1 MNTSTQF
8 TPNSALDL
16 LFSAELIP
24 AEVQS
29 LLPSNLHVRS
39 GRVFAIFQP
48 NFSQIRPLASSDYQR
63 GHLSVLNVLTAV
75 PDPGE
80 VAWVAQ
86 FKAIRDV
93 PHTYYSIVI
102 VNKDTDTIVALGTVF
117 IERKFIRGLGS
128 AGHIEDI
135 AVDKSQQGKKLGLRI
150 IQALTSIS
158 ENSGCYKTI
167 LNCSQDNIRE
177 LHVSGEGRPDA
188 EDFHSVLRKMWVPA
202 ERM

>member
-1 MNTSTQF
+1 METSTQF
-8 TPNSALDL
+8 TSNSALDL
-16 LFSAELIP
+16 LFSPELIS

-39 GRVFAIFQP
+39 CTAIALFQP
-48 NFSQIRPLASSDYQR
+48 HDFSQIRPLASSDYNR
-63 GHLSVLNVLTAV
+63 GHLSVLNVLTTV

-80 VAWVAQ
+80 AAWVAQ
-86 FKAIRDV
+86 FEAIRAI
-93 PHTYYSIVI
+93 PHTYYPIVI

-150 IQALTSIS
+150 LQALTSIS

-167 LNCSQDNIRE
+167 LNCNKDNIRE
-177 LHVSGEGRPDA
+177 LGVSGL
-188 EDFHSVLRKMWVPA
+188 SC
-202 ERM
+202 